1 MNSWNFHQRIQAGFE
16 EWNKKV
22 NKIFLKKYSWIK
34 KFWLGCHE
42 WVVISFFISEVETRE
57 PHRIFYQ
64 HHWCNNNYRQ
74 LLLLLCLTR
83 NGHPDPFQP
92 FLGFIQLWSF
102 NTQKS
107 KIHLD
112 PCCRKLSFNKNLVSD
127 PNIGRFFAT
136 IICPNVHL
144 TSNSSQHICC
154 HSF

>member
-1 MNSWNFHQRIQAGFE
+1 MALGQSTKHFSVKAGFE

-22 NKIFLKKYSWIK
+22 NKISLKKYSWIK
-34 KFWLGCHE
+34 KFWWFGCHE

-112 PCCRKLSFNKNLVSD
+112 PCCQKLSFNKNLVSD

-136 IICPNVHL
+136 VQL